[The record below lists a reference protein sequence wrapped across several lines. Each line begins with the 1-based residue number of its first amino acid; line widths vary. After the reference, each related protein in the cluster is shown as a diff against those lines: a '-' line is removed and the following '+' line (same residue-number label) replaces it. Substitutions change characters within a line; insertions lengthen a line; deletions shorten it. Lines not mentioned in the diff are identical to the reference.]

1 MARFLDLDPGVVVAV
16 RFLIVGDVL
25 DLDLDRDLDLP
36 ELDLDD
42 EGLLLGVARAG
53 SSGIL
58 GLNPGC
64 LEKLNA
70 PSLRLCLFI
79 TSGF

>member
-1 MARFLDLDPGVVVAV
+1 V
-16 RFLIVGDVL
+16 RFLIVGCGEVL
-25 DLDLDRDLDLP
+25 DLDLDLDRDLDLDLP